1 MKAKTISSFATGL
14 LVATGVSGAAYF
26 FGPSEKASTQSEE
39 PASVEEMKTLLTSE
53 GYTILTEE
61 EWGQEIAA
69 AVEAVEK
76 SKEAEPVE
84 PKQDAPEEG
93 KETIIYRTIL
103 NVASGMTSIDVGRAL
118 VQGKI
123 IDDATTFYNEVEKR
137 GLSNELRPGTFE
149 LDSNMTMDEVMTT
162 IFK

>member
-26 FGPSEKASTQSEE
+26 FGPSEKASTPSEE

-53 GYTILTEE
+53 GYKILTEE

-69 AVEAVEK
+69 AVDAVEK
-76 SKEAEPVE
+76 SEVVE
-84 PKQDAPEEG
+84 PKQDAPQEG